1 MLYVFQLVSVCL
13 IFFVSF
19 DGRSISSH
27 EVVES
32 QLAAT
37 TIIAESVSVVMG
49 PGASF
54 SLVP

>member
-1 MLYVFQLVSVCL
+1 MLYLFQLVSVRL

-19 DGRSISSH
+19 DSCSISSH

-54 SLVP
+54 NLVL